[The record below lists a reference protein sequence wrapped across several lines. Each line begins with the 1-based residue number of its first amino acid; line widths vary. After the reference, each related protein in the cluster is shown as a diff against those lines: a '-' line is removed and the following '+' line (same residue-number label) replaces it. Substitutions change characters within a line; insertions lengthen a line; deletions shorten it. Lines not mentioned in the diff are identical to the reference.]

1 MSQRIDRSAVV
12 SRLRRGV
19 CRLGPLGL
27 SALVLVVAV
36 AAVAAWRVGRQPA
49 AGGGAGSSVTRVG
62 VEPGGSIPAYTDA
75 ARARLGALSDV
86 GDSYALVSLRD
97 YRDPAGLVP
106 VFAGVE
112 TAAVYAR
119 VPLAGQQPQIVRIP
133 ANRLPQDVTAG
144 MDEVARRK
152 DHEAAGYADD
162 SVGRSLRELAR
173 AEATAYRQ
181 HCPCVYAAVVRGS
194 RATLATLAQRDAVR
208 VVDPAPDVT
217 RLDRAV
223 WLPPLPEQSDQA
235 RPPGTASP
243 TYGSR

>member
-1 MSQRIDRSAVV
+1 MSAVV
-12 SRLRRGV
+12 SRLGRGAR
-19 CRLGPLGL
+19 RLGPLGL
-27 SALVLVVAV
+27 SALVLVVSV
-36 AAVAAWRVGRQPA
+36 AGVAAWRLSGRPA
-49 AGGGAGSSVTRVG
+49 PGGGTGFSVVRVG
-62 VEPGGSIPAYTDA
+62 VEPGGSIPAYADA
-75 ARARLGALSDV
+75 ARARLGALSEAP
-86 GDSYALVSLRD
+86 DSYALVSFRD
-97 YRDPAGLVP
+97 YREPAGLAP
-106 VFAGVE
+106 VLAGVA
-112 TAAVYAR
+112 TAAVYVR

-152 DHEAAGYADD
+152 DQEAAGYADD

-173 AEATAYRQ
+173 AEAAAYRQ
-181 HCPCVYAAVVRGS
+181 HCPCVYAAVVRGN
-194 RATLATLAQRDAVR
+194 RAALATLAQRDTVR

-243 TYGSR
+243 TARSR